1 VPVQILLAGINFWY
15 ALHRVSIKADGTS
28 HGATLRV
35 CLVFGEEGWDG
46 SIPVFWDGMVAS
58 LLLVKEMGIS
68 LLCVWLEGWGCPCH
82 PVLLHSP
89 RCPDRWH

>member
-1 VPVQILLAGINFWY
+1 MPVQILLAGINFWY

-35 CLVFGEEGWDG
+35 CLFLGEEGWDG

-89 RCPDRWH
+89 R